1 MGWNGLLCFIQDINN
16 VFAIN
21 WVDEINY
28 GIINRQAEV
37 EHSAYNFAE
46 ADTNNLL
53 QLFEIYE
60 KEAKNIINKDLVL
73 PAYDYTLKCSHVFN
87 LLDARGAISVAER
100 TGFIGRVRRLAR
112 ECARKYINRR
122 EELGFPL
129 LKEGDGNE

>member
-46 ADTNNLL
+46 ADTNNLYSYL
-53 QLFEIYE
+53 
-60 KEAKNIINKDLVL
+60 K
-73 PAYDYTLKCSHVFN
+73 YTKRKLK
-87 LLDARGAISVAER
+87 I
-100 TGFIGRVRRLAR
+100 
-112 ECARKYINRR
+112 
-122 EELGFPL
+122 
-129 LKEGDGNE
+129 